1 MEMPERFGRNTLSSF
16 ALSIVTMVV
25 ALVVT
30 PVLTRH
36 LGHEGYGIWVLV
48 VSVVGYLELLE
59 LGLAGATVTFMGR
72 QYAAEDLKAL
82 ERTINTTFFTLAAL
96 GLGALV
102 IAIGIAFVLPTLVHV
117 SPGLVTTTRA
127 LVVLLGIDIAASIP
141 MDTFGGGLVSLH
153 RFEVLNAT
161 LIAVTIARAVAW
173 ILVLTSGGGLLA
185 LGVVTVVL
193 GLLGQGARYVLFRRL
208 VPGVSVHPRHF
219 DRAFLR
225 TLARPASWFAVSG
238 FVDNF
243 RDYARILVLGIVRN
257 IATAGVFA
265 VGESLSLLG
274 VKAQGPVTRQFFPHA
289 ATLMGHDS
297 KHRLRDAVLTGTRI
311 ATATTI
317 PFCLVVAVLARPALI
332 AWVGRSYVGAAPAA
346 TLLACAFA
354 LDSIATIPRQVLS
367 GTGEQRT
374 PALIGIAAAA
384 VEVSL
389 VAGLGYAYGITG
401 VGVATLIAVMV
412 IELGTVPLVCR
423 QLDVSPS
430 SLFGS
435 VARSHVP
442 PVMIAGALG
451 VILSAGP
458 VSHYVDGHGR
468 LTSLAAVVVTGA
480 ALLVVYFGV
489 YAVTGLQGDE
499 RARIRARMH
508 RSS

>member
-1 MEMPERFGRNTLSSF
+1 MEMPESFGRNTLSSF

-30 PVLTRH
+30 PILTRH
-36 LGHEGYGIWVLV
+36 LGPEGYGIWVLV
-48 VSVVGYLELLE
+48 VSVIAYLELLE

-72 QYAAEDLKAL
+72 QYAAQDLKAL
-82 ERTINTTFFTLAAL
+82 ERTVNTTFFTLAAL

-102 IAIGIAFVLPTLVHV
+102 IAIGIAVVLPTLVHV
-117 SPGLVTTTRA
+117 SPGLVSTTRA
-127 LVVLLGIDIAASIP
+127 LVILLGIDMAASIP

-153 RFEVLNAT
+153 RFELLNAT

-173 ILVLTSGGGLLA
+173 VVVLSTGGGLLG
-185 LGVVTVVL
+185 LGIVTVVL

-208 VPGVSVHPRHF
+208 VPEVSVHPRHF
-219 DRAFLR
+219 DREVLR
-225 TLARPASWFAVSG
+225 ALAQPASWFAVSG
-238 FVDNF
+238 FVNNF
-243 RDYARILVLGIVRN
+243 RDYARILVLGLVRN
-257 IATAGVFA
+257 IATAGIFA
-265 VGESLSLLG
+265 VGETLSLLG
-274 VKAQGPVTRQFFPHA
+274 AKAQGPVTQQFFPHA
-289 ATLMGHDS
+289 ATLMGHNNRD
-297 KHRLRDAVLTGTRI
+297 RLRESVITGTRI

-317 PFCLVVAVLARPALI
+317 PFCLVVAVLARPALL

-374 PALIGIAAAA
+374 PALIAIAAAV

-401 VGVATLIAVMV
+401 VGVATLLAVIL

-423 QLDVSPS
+423 RLDVSAP

-435 VARSHVP
+435 VARAHVP
-442 PVMIAGALG
+442 PVLLVGALG
-451 VILSAGP
+451 VFLSRGP
-458 VSHYVDGHGR
+458 VIHYVDGHGR
-468 LTSLAAVVVTGA
+468 LAGLAAVVVAGA
-480 ALLVVYFGV
+480 LLLVVYCGI
-489 YAVTGLQGDE
+489 YAVTGLQRDE
-499 RARIRARMH
+499 RARIRARVH